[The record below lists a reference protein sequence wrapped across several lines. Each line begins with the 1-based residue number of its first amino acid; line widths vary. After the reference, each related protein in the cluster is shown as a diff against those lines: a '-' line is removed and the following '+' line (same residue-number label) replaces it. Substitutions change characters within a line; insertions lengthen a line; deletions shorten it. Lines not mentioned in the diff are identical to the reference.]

1 MNRIKEFF
9 RSRAFYIAFGTG
21 ILAFSGLLLAYNYSD
36 NRQGLKKEQA
46 IDLNQ
51 PAEVTQEELAPAES
65 DGVLTG
71 EEIDAN
77 GVNSTYV
84 DEKED
89 TLVDDANKQAQDD
102 ANEPVEEKDVV
113 ATLTDSGMEL
123 VPVETT
129 ETAPVVS
136 DGTVSVEDIAANYS
150 YDGEQ
155 SLAWPLNGDIIL
167 PYSMDTTVYYATLKS
182 YKCNPG
188 ILISGSEGTNIVSA
202 YDGVVESIVEDKEHG
217 TTVTV
222 NMGNG
227 YTTSYGQLMNVTV
240 SVGEEVVLGQ
250 NLGEIGP
257 VTAYYTEEGTHL
269 YFEMNKDGEPI
280 NPIIYIQ

>member
-1 MNRIKEFF
+1 MNKFKEFF
-9 RSRAFYIAFGTG
+9 RSKAFYIAFGTG
-21 ILAFSGLLLAYNYSD
+21 ILAFSGLLLVYNYSD

-51 PAEVTQEELAPAES
+51 PAQITEEEFAPAES

-71 EEIDAN
+71 DDIDAN
-77 GVNSTYV
+77 GVYGTYV
-84 DEKED
+84 DEEILATD
-89 TLVDDANKQAQDD
+89 TT
-102 ANEPVEEKDVV
+102 EEIEESDSEAV
-113 ATLTDSGMEL
+113 AT
-123 VPVETT
+123 
-129 ETAPVVS
+129 VS
-136 DGTVSVEDIAANYS
+136 DAKEETEPEDTVSVASSYTDTTEDVAANYS

-155 SLAWPLNGDIIL
+155 SLAWPLNGDVIL
-167 PYSMDTTVYYATLKS
+167 PYSMDTTVYFATLKS

-188 ILISGSEGTNIVSA
+188 MLIAGSEGTKVVSA

-217 TTVTV
+217 TMVNV

-227 YTTSYGQLMNVTV
+227 YVTSYGQLMNV
-240 SVGEEVVLGQ
+240 SVAEGDEVVLGQ
-250 NLGEIGP
+250 PLGEIAP

-269 YFEMNKDGEPI
+269 YFQMTKDGEVV

>member
-84 DEKED
+84 DEKEE

-123 VPVETT
+123 VPVETK

-257 VTAYYTEEGTHL
+257 VTPYYTEEGTHL

>member
-1 MNRIKEFF
+1 MNKLREFF
-9 RSRAFYIAFGTG
+9 KSKAFYIAFGTG

-51 PAEVTQEELAPAES
+51 PAEITEEFTPAES

-71 EEIDAN
+71 DDIDAN

-84 DEKED
+84 EKAED
-89 TLVDDANKQAQDD
+89 DKDNQ
-102 ANEPVEEKDVV
+102 EEKTEAQV
-113 ATLTDSGMEL
+113 ATLTDSGMEM
-123 VPVETT
+123 VPVQE
-129 ETAPVVS
+129 EIEEAS
-136 DGTVSVEDIAANYS
+136 SSGTLSVEDIVAGYS

-155 SLAWPLNGDIIL
+155 SLAWPLNGDVIL
-167 PYSMDTTVYYATLKS
+167 PYSMDTTVYYTTLNT
-182 YKCNPG
+182 YKVNPG
-188 ILISGSEGTNIVSA
+188 MLIAGSEGTKVVSA
-202 YDGVVESIVEDKEHG
+202 YDGVVESIVDDKEHG

-227 YTTSYGQLMNVTV
+227 YKTSYGQLMNV
-240 SVGEEVVLGQ
+240 SVAVGDEVVLGQ
-250 NLGEIGP
+250 ALGEIAP
-257 VTAYYTEEGTHL
+257 VTSYYTEEGNHL
-269 YFEMNKDGEPI
+269 YFQMTKDEEPV